1 MRAGLV
7 LPMNQYAIDTSIIE
21 RLTDVKGALD
31 EKEGVFK
38 VSVPREELSV
48 LLRLARVKTSFSPA
62 TLSAVGTVA
71 EAQKKTILI
80 MLAVKPR

>member
-1 MRAGLV
+1 LPDLRDRSWQDNHVGLVARTAPMRAGLV

-48 LLRLARVKTSFSPA
+48 LLRLARDLLFTRHA
-62 TLSAVGTVA
+62 
-71 EAQKKTILI
+71 
-80 MLAVKPR
+80 